1 MIKVGDQ
8 IPAATLMEYSEVEGG
23 GCSLGPNPVDVRKA
37 SVGKTI
43 ALFALPGAFTPT
55 CSAKHVPGYVEKFA
69 DLKAAGVDE
78 IWCVSVN
85 DAFVMGAWAR
95 DQKTAGKVRMLADG
109 DAVFTKATGLTV
121 DVVEPV
127 PEGAR
132 LTWARAAAYAVLDG
146 SSAQEAPDLYAR
158 IAGPGAEAPETVARE
173 SFGILVAFQRLDAAR
188 ALGAWLEAHDPADT
202 VRAHELRVLVE
213 PSIDK
218 APAAYVE
225 ALFDGFAERFDH
237 QLVDML
243 GYEAPALLAE
253 LVASHRQQFDRILD
267 LGCGTGLAGPHLKR
281 FGGRLIGVDL
291 SSGMLAKA
299 AERGG
304 YYALVQDEAV
314 AFLES
319 HPGAFDLIVSADV
332 LIYFGELGPLFSAA
346 AAALPTG
353 GLLAVSTELGQD
365 GWTLLPSAR
374 YAHGDAYVRASASGF
389 RILERQEIPLRREGA
404 DVTVGCLYLLE
415 RI

>member
-1 MIKVGDQ
+1 MEVQAIEDMFSVAVAASAEGRLDDAEAAFRAVLVMSPGHDEALFGLGLALMQTRRFSEAVEPLARAAAAPDAEPIRRQCLAQAQFLTGDFAAA
-8 IPAATLMEYSEVEGG
+8 AAT
-23 GCSLGPNPVDVRKA
+23 
-37 SVGKTI
+37 
-43 ALFALPGAFTPT
+43 FA
-55 CSAKHVPGYVEKFA
+55 
-69 DLKAAGVDE
+69 AAE
-78 IWCVSVN
+78 AI
-85 DAFVMGAWAR
+85 
-95 DQKTAGKVRMLADG
+95 
-109 DAVFTKATGLTV
+109 
-121 DVVEPV
+121 EPV

-132 LTWARAAAYAVLDG
+132 LTWARAAAYAALDG
-146 SSAQEAPDLYAR
+146 ASAQEALDLYAR
-158 IAGPGAEAPETVARE
+158 IAGSDAEDPETVARE

-188 ALGAWLEAHDPADT
+188 ALGAWLEARNPADT
-202 VRAHELRVLVE
+202 IRAHELRVLVE
-213 PSIDK
+213 PGIDK
-218 APAAYVE
+218 APASYVE

-253 LVASHRQQFDRILD
+253 LVASRRQQFDRILD

-281 FGGRLIGVDL
+281 FGGRLTGVDL

-319 HPGAFDLIVSADV
+319 NPGAFDLIVSADV
-332 LIYFGELGPLFSAA
+332 LIYFGDLAPLFSAA
-346 AAALPTG
+346 AAALPRG
-353 GLLAVSTELGQD
+353 GLMAVSTELGQD

-374 YAHGDAYVRASASGF
+374 YAHGDAYVREVSAPGF

-404 DVTVGCLYLLE
+404 DVTAGCLYLLE

>member
-1 MIKVGDQ
+1 MEVQAIEDMFSVAVAASAEGRLDDAEAAFRAVLVMSPGHDEALFGLGLALMQTRRFAEAVEPLARAAAAPDAEPIRRQCLAQAQFLTGDFAGA
-8 IPAATLMEYSEVEGG
+8 AAT
-23 GCSLGPNPVDVRKA
+23 
-37 SVGKTI
+37 
-43 ALFALPGAFTPT
+43 FA
-55 CSAKHVPGYVEKFA
+55 
-69 DLKAAGVDE
+69 AAE
-78 IWCVSVN
+78 
-85 DAFVMGAWAR
+85 A
-95 DQKTAGKVRMLADG
+95 
-109 DAVFTKATGLTV
+109 
-121 DVVEPV
+121 VEPV

-132 LTWARAAAYAVLDG
+132 LTWARAAAYAALD
-146 SSAQEAPDLYAR
+146 SASAQEALDLYAG
-158 IAGPGAEAPETVARE
+158 IAGATAEDPETVARE

-188 ALGAWLEAHDPADT
+188 ALGAWLEARNPADT
-202 VRAHELRVLVE
+202 IRAHELRVLVE
-213 PSIDK
+213 PGIDK
-218 APAAYVE
+218 APPSYVE

-243 GYEAPALLAE
+243 GYEAPALLADM
-253 LVASHRQQFDRILD
+253 VASHRQQFDRILD

-281 FGGRLIGVDL
+281 FGGRLTGVDL

-319 HPGAFDLIVSADV
+319 NSGAFDLIVSADV
-332 LIYFGELGPLFSAA
+332 LIYFGDLAPLFAAA
-346 AAALPTG
+346 AAALPSG
-353 GLLAVSTELGQD
+353 GLMAFSTELGQD

-389 RILERQEIPLRREGA
+389 RIVERLETPLRREGA

-415 RI
+415 RL

>member
-1 MIKVGDQ
+1 MEAQAIEDMFSVAVAASAEGRLEDAIAAFQAVLVMSPGHDEALFGLGLALMQTRRFSEAVEPLARAAAAPDAEPIRHQCLAQAQFLTGDFAGA
-8 IPAATLMEYSEVEGG
+8 AAT
-23 GCSLGPNPVDVRKA
+23 
-37 SVGKTI
+37 
-43 ALFALPGAFTPT
+43 FAA
-55 CSAKHVPGYVEKFA
+55 
-69 DLKAAGVDE
+69 
-78 IWCVSVN
+78 
-85 DAFVMGAWAR
+85 
-95 DQKTAGKVRMLADG
+95 
-109 DAVFTKATGLTV
+109 V

-146 SSAQEAPDLYAR
+146 SSAQEALDLYAR

-213 PSIDK
+213 PGIDK

>member
-1 MIKVGDQ
+1 MEAQAIEDMFGVAVAASAEGRLDDAVAAFQAVLVMSPGHDEALFGLGLALMQTRRFAEAVEPLARAAEASDDPIRRQCLAQAQFLTGDFAGA
-8 IPAATLMEYSEVEGG
+8 AAT
-23 GCSLGPNPVDVRKA
+23 
-37 SVGKTI
+37 
-43 ALFALPGAFTPT
+43 FAA
-55 CSAKHVPGYVEKFA
+55 A
-69 DLKAAGVDE
+69 DA
-78 IWCVSVN
+78 I
-85 DAFVMGAWAR
+85 
-95 DQKTAGKVRMLADG
+95 
-109 DAVFTKATGLTV
+109 
-121 DVVEPV
+121 EPV

-132 LTWARAAAYAVLDG
+132 LTWARAAAYAALDNA
-146 SSAQEAPDLYAR
+146 SAQEALDLYAR
-158 IAGPGAEAPETVARE
+158 IAGADAEAPETVARE

-213 PSIDK
+213 PGIDK

-225 ALFDGFAERFDH
+225 ALFDGFADRFDH

-243 GYEAPALLAE
+243 GYEAPALLANMI
-253 LVASHRQQFDRILD
+253 ASRRQQFERILD

-281 FGGRLIGVDL
+281 FGGRLTGVDL

-314 AFLES
+314 AFLEGQ
-319 HPGAFDLIVSADV
+319 PGAFDLIVSADV
-332 LIYFGELGPLFSAA
+332 LIYFGDLGPVFTAA
-346 AAALPTG
+346 AAALPQG
-353 GLLAVSTELGQD
+353 GLMAFSTELGQDD

-374 YAHGDAYVRASASGF
+374 YAHGDAYIRDTASGF

-415 RI
+415 RL